1 MIVLTRT
8 VLPVL
13 LLGSLLT
20 GCATHSDGT
29 APSINAPGQFAASS
43 AAWSVVVWAQSRVVP
58 GPRAGQRWVSCPAA

>member
-1 MIVLTRT
+1 MTNLTRT

-29 APSINAPGQFAASS
+29 APLINVPGRSAASLAGWS
-43 AAWSVVVWAQSRVVP
+43 AEAWALLEVAVGRPVERRSVS
-58 GPRAGQRWVSCPAA
+58 

>member
-1 MIVLTRT
+1 MSVLTRT

-29 APSINAPGQFAASS
+29 APSINVPGRS
-43 AAWSVVVWAQSRVVP
+43 AVSLADWSEVVWALSKVAVGRP
-58 GPRAGQRWVSCPAA
+58 EAQRSES

>member
-1 MIVLTRT
+1 MSVLTRT

-29 APSINAPGQFAASS
+29 AP
-43 AAWSVVVWAQSRVVP
+43 
-58 GPRAGQRWVSCPAA
+58 

>member
-1 MIVLTRT
+1 MSNLTRT

-29 APSINAPGQFAASS
+29 APSINVPGRSAASLADSS
-43 AAWSVVVWAQSRVVP
+43 AEVWALSKVAVGRPVE
-58 GPRAGQRWVSCPAA
+58 RRWVS

>member
-1 MIVLTRT
+1 MTQFTRT

-29 APSINAPGQFAASS
+29 APSINVPGRSAASLADWS
-43 AAWSVVVWAQSRVVP
+43 AEALALSKVADGRPVERRSVF
-58 GPRAGQRWVSCPAA
+58 

>member
-1 MIVLTRT
+1 MSNLTRT

-29 APSINAPGQFAASS
+29 APSINVPGRSAALLADSS
-43 AAWSVVVWAQSRVVP
+43 AEVWVLSKVAVGRPVE
-58 GPRAGQRWVSCPAA
+58 RRWVS